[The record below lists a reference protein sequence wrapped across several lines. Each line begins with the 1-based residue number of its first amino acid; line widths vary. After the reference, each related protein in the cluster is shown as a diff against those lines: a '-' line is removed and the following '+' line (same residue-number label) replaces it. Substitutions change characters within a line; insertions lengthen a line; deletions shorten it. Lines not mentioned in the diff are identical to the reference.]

1 MSLSKLQ
8 ETVEDR
14 EARHAAVHGVGHD
27 LVTEQQLL
35 SFFNVRKEALP
46 DVRTAASQQVG
57 AGQGSRVGYSKH
69 GHVSA
74 GRAVSGGK
82 LTAGPFG

>member
-8 ETVEDR
+8 EMVEDR

-27 LVTEQQLL
+27 LVTEQLL

-74 GRAVSGGK
+74 GRAVTGGK